1 MEKVDVRGLSCPMP
15 VIKTKKAIDQ
25 GAQELLV
32 LGTSQ
37 VSKENV
43 LKLAKSQGYQAELIV
58 DGKDNWEMK
67 LTCK

>member
-1 MEKVDVRGLSCPMP
+1 MP

-58 DGKDNWEMK
+58 DCKDNWEMK
-67 LTCK
+67 LTRK

>member
-15 VIKTKKAIDQ
+15 VIKTKKAIAQ

-67 LTCK
+67 LTRK

>member
-43 LKLAKSQGYQAELIV
+43 LKLAKSQDYQAELIV

-67 LTCK
+67 LTRK

>member
-1 MEKVDVRGLSCPMP
+1 MEKIDVRGLSCPMP
-15 VIKTKKAIDQ
+15 VIRTKKAMDQ

-32 LGTSQ
+32 VGTSQ

-43 LKLAKSQGYQAELIV
+43 LKLAASQGYQAEFIV

-67 LTCK
+67 LSR